1 MRGLRFRGL
10 GFRGLGS
17 GVKGLKVED
26 LKCRAE
32 SMGVRLSVREYGR
45 AVYGAGFGDVH
56 IREALSPPVVEVL
69 SVWRYSKNLPP
80 PNINAPTL

>member
-1 MRGLRFRGL
+1 M
-10 GFRGLGS
+10 
-17 GVKGLKVED
+17 ED

-32 SMGVRLSVREYGR
+32 SMGVRLSVRGYQFGR

-56 IREALSPPVVEVL
+56 LREALSPTVVEVL